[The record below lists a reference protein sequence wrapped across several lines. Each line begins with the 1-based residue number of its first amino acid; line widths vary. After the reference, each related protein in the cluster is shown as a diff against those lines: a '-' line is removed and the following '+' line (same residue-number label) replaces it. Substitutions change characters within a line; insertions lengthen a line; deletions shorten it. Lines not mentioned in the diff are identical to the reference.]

1 MTFRKRSNIWLHF
14 DEAGSQKAKCKLCS
28 IILSGQGGSTSNY
41 RRHLQ
46 TKHPTALLV
55 QVRQEESTKS
65 TSASGTASTV
75 AVSSDTASTSSAS
88 TSGTSTSVQR
98 TRQSQITSFVRTPI
112 GPVRQSKVDEELVKM
127 IALDLQPFSVVD
139 DTGFRRL
146 LKALDPSYV
155 LPNRKTIS
163 NTLVPQLYS
172 KIKEEVM
179 VKISKA
185 SAVCLTTD
193 CWTSRTTTCFMAVT
207 CHFIDESFTLS

>member
-1 MTFRKRSNIWLHF
+1 
-14 DEAGSQKAKCKLCS
+14 
-28 IILSGQGGSTSNY
+28 
-41 RRHLQ
+41 
-46 TKHPTALLV
+46 
-55 QVRQEESTKS
+55 
-65 TSASGTASTV
+65 
-75 AVSSDTASTSSAS
+75 
-88 TSGTSTSVQR
+88 
-98 TRQSQITSFVRTPI
+98 
-112 GPVRQSKVDEELVKM
+112 M

-207 CHFIDESFTLS
+207 CHFIDESFTLSSFLLDCFSFTERHTADNLAAELKKICDE